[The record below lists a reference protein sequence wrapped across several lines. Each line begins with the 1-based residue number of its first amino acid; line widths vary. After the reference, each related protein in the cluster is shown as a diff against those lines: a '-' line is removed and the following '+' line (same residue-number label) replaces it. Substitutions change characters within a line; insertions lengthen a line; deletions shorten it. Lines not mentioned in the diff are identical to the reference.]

1 MFSRSGLLLCYVKC
15 IGGRNADPYLCWAY
29 WSFVC
34 GCVYTE
40 LFVEQTAQIV
50 NFCFLICLHVY
61 KTESLSSCQLRV
73 IAEQRHGAD
82 SSLNVT
88 VTWLRNTS
96 SYYSFWNPKACY
108 HIHINL
114 SWHTSSH
121 PYDPLQYFDSHF
133 PFFTFFLHFIISLF
147 IWIFQM
153 FLSFNTKSFMKTWH
167 ISSACI
173 WGASADTVTGE
184 V

>member
-1 MFSRSGLLLCYVKC
+1 M
-15 IGGRNADPYLCWAY
+15 
-29 WSFVC
+29 C

-88 VTWLRNTS
+88 VT
-96 SYYSFWNPKACY
+96 
-108 HIHINL
+108 
-114 SWHTSSH
+114 
-121 PYDPLQYFDSHF
+121 
-133 PFFTFFLHFIISLF
+133 
-147 IWIFQM
+147 
-153 FLSFNTKSFMKTWH
+153 
-167 ISSACI
+167 
-173 WGASADTVTGE
+173 
-184 V
+184 